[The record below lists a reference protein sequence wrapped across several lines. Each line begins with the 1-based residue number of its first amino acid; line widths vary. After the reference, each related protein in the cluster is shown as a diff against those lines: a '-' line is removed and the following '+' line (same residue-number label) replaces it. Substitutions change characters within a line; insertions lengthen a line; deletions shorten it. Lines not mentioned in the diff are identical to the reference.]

1 MQNHEYGHA
10 TRRPYAHARASS
22 MLPVLVEELLL
33 LDPGKLRKLARSARR
48 EANRTRWRNRVQQ
61 RCSKISAG
69 IAAARRA
76 LGDQYAGR
84 RRQPDGTWLMLVEL
98 GEAQMT
104 AIEVKPKP
112 IASFDDFE
120 RSIELRVLVPDLVDC
135 SALEAELERI
145 NVAWGRGK

>member
-76 LGDQYAGR
+76 LRDPSPRRGCALGPARALPQRHCLRPAVGARGLVLPAG
-84 RRQPDGTWLMLVEL
+84 
-98 GEAQMT
+98 
-104 AIEVKPKP
+104 
-112 IASFDDFE
+112 
-120 RSIELRVLVPDLVDC
+120 
-135 SALEAELERI
+135 
-145 NVAWGRGK
+145 